1 MIRFRTT
8 YIDPISGEEVMD
20 FQMIASKYMFSL
32 TFIIDVLS
40 TAPLDDLAAIF
51 SGDQNKNTMLSLF
64 GILKLIR
71 ILRISSVIM
80 NLNLSQELKALLK
93 ILNLMFNMI
102 IYIHLMACI
111 WYYFVS
117 IHEEWIPNMDFIWFG
132 TP

>member
-1 MIRFRTT
+1 
-8 YIDPISGEEVMD
+8 MD
-20 FQMIASKYMFSL
+20 FQMIAQKYMFSL
-32 TFIIDVLS
+32 TFVIDILS

-51 SGDQNKNTMLSLF
+51 SGNITDKKNSLLSLF

-111 WYYFVS
+111 WYKVVT
-117 IHEEWIPNMDFIWFG
+117 INEEWIPNMDFIWFG